1 MILQP
6 KKNLQGELTVPPDKS
21 ISHRA
26 VLFSSLAKGACHI
39 KNFLESDD
47 CLSTISCM
55 RQLGIT
61 IEQKGTEVKVRGKGL
76 HGLQKPSDLLY
87 TGNSGTTTR
96 LLTGILCGQNFV
108 SQISGDLSICRRP
121 MKRIIA
127 PLSQMGA
134 DISSQEGFCPMT
146 VSPAKLQGISYQM
159 PQDSA
164 QVKSAV
170 LLAGLYADGVT
181 SVTENNQSRDHSEQ
195 MLSAFGCQ
203 MNRSGNTVS
212 LTPPEELY
220 PCDIEVVGDISSASF
235 FLVAGAILP
244 NSCITVKNV
253 GMNPTRTG
261 IIDVLLQMG
270 ARLTIENERMVGG
283 EPAADITVRSSGL
296 KGVSFGG
303 EIMPRLIDE
312 IPIIAVAAAFAT
324 GETVISGAQELK
336 VKETNRIDT
345 VCGELKKAGVRVTPT
360 DDGMVIQGGAP
371 IFGASFE
378 SHGDHRIAMACAIL
392 ALGATGE
399 SELHNP
405 ECASVSFPNFFEL
418 LHRLWS

>member
-1 MILQP
+1 MKLQP
-6 KKNLQGELTVPPDKS
+6 KEKLQGELIVPPDKS

-26 VLFSSLAKGACHI
+26 VLFSSLAKGECHI

-55 RQLGIT
+55 RQLGAS
-61 IEQKGTEVKVRGKGL
+61 IEQKGTEVRIRGKGI

-108 SQISGDLSICRRP
+108 SQISGDASICRRP

-146 VSPAKLQGISYQM
+146 VSPAKLKGISYQM

-181 SVTENNQSRDHSEQ
+181 SVTENNQSRDHSER

-203 MNRSGNTVS
+203 IHRSGNTVS

-220 PCDIEVVGDISSASF
+220 PFDIEVVGDISSAAF

-261 IIDVLLQMG
+261 IIDILLQMG
-270 ARLTIENERMVGG
+270 AKLTIENERMVGG
-283 EPAADITVRSSGL
+283 EPAADITVQSSDL

-312 IPIIAVAAAFAT
+312 IPIIAVAATFAT
-324 GETVISGAQELK
+324 GETVISDAQELK

-345 VCGELKKAGVRVTPT
+345 VCGELKKAGARVTPT
-360 DDGMVIQGGAP
+360 DDGMIIQGGAP
-371 IFGASFE
+371 VFGASFE

-405 ECASVSFPNFFEL
+405 ECASVSFPNFFETL
-418 LHRLWS
+418 NRL

>member
-6 KKNLQGELTVPPDKS
+6 KTKLRGELIVPPDKS

-26 VLFSSLAKGACHI
+26 VLFSSLAKGECQI

-55 RQLGIT
+55 RQLGVS
-61 IEQKGTEVKVRGKGL
+61 IEQKGTEVRVRGKGL
-76 HGLQKPSDLLY
+76 RSLTKPSALLY

-108 SQISGDLSICRRP
+108 SQISGDASICRRP
-121 MKRIIA
+121 MGRIIA

-134 DISSQEGFCPMT
+134 NIASQEGFCPMT
-146 VSPAKLQGISYQM
+146 VSPAILQGISYQM

-181 SVTENNQSRDHSEQ
+181 SVTENNKSRDHSER

-203 MNRSGNTVS
+203 IHRSGNTVS

-220 PCDIEVVGDISSASF
+220 PCDIEVVGDISSAAF

-270 ARLTIENERMVGG
+270 ARLTIENERLVGG
-283 EPAADITVRSSGL
+283 EPAADITVRSSDL
-296 KGVSFGG
+296 KGVSFG
-303 EIMPRLIDE
+303 EEMMPRLIDE

-345 VCGELKKAGVRVTPT
+345 VCGELKKAGIQVTPT
-360 DDGMVIQGGAP
+360 DDGMIIRGGAP
-371 IFGASFE
+371 IKGTAFE
-378 SHGDHRIAMACAIL
+378 SHGDHRIAMACSVL
-392 ALGATGE
+392 ALGAEGE

-405 ECASVSFPNFFEL
+405 QCASVSFPEFFETL
-418 LHRLWS
+418 NRL

>member
-1 MILQP
+1 MIVQP
-6 KKNLQGELTVPPDKS
+6 KSKLQGELTVPPDKS

-26 VLFSSLAKGACHI
+26 VLFSSLAKGDCLI
-39 KNFLESDD
+39 QNFLESDD

-55 RQLGIT
+55 RQLGVD
-61 IEQKGTEVKVRGKGL
+61 IEQKGKSVRVRGKGL
-76 HGLQKPSDLLY
+76 HRLQKPSDLLY

-108 SQISGDLSICRRP
+108 SQISGDASICRRP
-121 MKRIIA
+121 MNRIIT

-134 DISSQEGFCPMT
+134 NISSQEGFCPMT
-146 VSPAKLQGISYQM
+146 VSPASLQGISYQM

-164 QVKSAV
+164 QVKSAI
-170 LLAGLYADGVT
+170 LLAGLFADGVT
-181 SVTENNQSRDHSEQ
+181 SVTENNKSRDHSER

-203 MNRSGNTVS
+203 IKTEGNTVS

-220 PCDIEVVGDISSASF
+220 PCDMEVVGDISSAAF

-270 ARLTIENERMVGG
+270 AKLTIENERLVGG
-283 EPAADITVRSSGL
+283 EPAADITVRSSEL
-296 KGVSFGG
+296 KGVSFGE

-312 IPIIAVAAAFAT
+312 IPILAVAAAYST
-324 GETVISGAQELK
+324 GTTVITGAQELK

-360 DDGMVIQGGAP
+360 DDGMIIEGGAP
-371 IFGASFE
+371 VSGATFE
-378 SHGDHRIAMACAIL
+378 SHGDHRIAMACAVL
-392 ALGATGE
+392 ALGARNE
-399 SELHNP
+399 SQILNP
-405 ECASVSFPNFFEL
+405 ECASVSFPNFFDL
-418 LHRLWS
+418 LNQL